1 MRTFL
6 NVAEVDFKG
15 ALRSY
20 QISNMDNFVKII
32 NVFQSLTVFGKESIL
47 YVWQG
52 SIYAYE
58 NQQQHSSLVLIWNE
72 ATFMP
77 RGGIKIRAYNLSR
90 SLLVSFS
97 EGLNNI
103 FSQCIKSTYKHFAR
117 ALPKMF
123 VYCPCTNALNLGAV
137 TINWRK
143 FLGTNGKK

>member
-1 MRTFL
+1 
-6 NVAEVDFKG
+6 
-15 ALRSY
+15 
-20 QISNMDNFVKII
+20 
-32 NVFQSLTVFGKESIL
+32 
-47 YVWQG
+47 
-52 SIYAYE
+52 
-58 NQQQHSSLVLIWNE
+58 
-72 ATFMP
+72 MP
-77 RGGIKIRAYNLSR
+77 RGGIKIRAYNLLQS

-143 FLGTNGKK
+143 FLGTNGKKQLPYLESILTKFPFSLIAYNCNTAIQLNYYNRNQNFFLSFFFFWDGVGLT